1 VTITGKSAPEPHEV
15 FTPTRAPLK
24 STNVYV
30 SRGDAEDEL
39 ASAVQQGYTSV
50 IFGEFGV
57 GKTSLALVHFKEEA
71 REERLVHYTNPENK
85 TLDDVYKQALEQLGY
100 SVEVTRTNAAENS
113 AGATIEGGLWATIKA
128 KATVGTK
135 STSTVTGELVV
146 KSPTDSGILNL
157 LTEQRVVLLIDELH
171 RASSEFKADL
181 VRLIKSLS
189 DRANDFPVLAIAGT
203 STQPEQLVQM
213 DEGIDRLL
221 REVPIRPLANSESR
235 EIVETGYARLSIDIS
250 DELRD
255 RIVQTA
261 AGAPSLLH
269 ALCLE
274 AAIRSRKRGDG
285 LLDESDVDGAIREVV
300 KRTYHRLTERYMK
313 ATNTMGVKRY
323 RARILRAC
331 AESDSDFITMEML
344 VSKVSEYVGEE
355 VSRTRLS
362 EPLRQLKSDAFGSI
376 LSDVQRA
383 DGEGRHYNLT
393 VFSDPQMKAY
403 VRFMTVV
410 DEQGLLDQAD
420 AVPDPSDQKD

>member
-1 VTITGKSAPEPHEV
+1 LTKANHAVPEPHQV

-30 SRGDAEDEL
+30 SRGDAEEEL
-39 ASAVQQGYTSV
+39 RSAVSQGFTPV

-57 GKTSLALVHFKEEA
+57 GKTSLALVHF
-71 REERLVHYTNPENK
+71 REQASAGRLIHYTNPENK
-85 TLDDVYKQALEQLGY
+85 SLDDVYKQALEHLGY
-100 SVEVTRTNAAENS
+100 AVEVSREQGRGTSVGAEV
-113 AGATIEGGLWATIKA
+113 EGGLWATIKA
-128 KATVGTK
+128 KVSTTAT
-135 STSTVTGELVV
+135 TSSASVTELVV
-146 KSPTDSGILNL
+146 KSPTDAGILNL
-157 LTEQRVVLLIDELH
+157 LSEQRMVILIDELH
-171 RASSEFKADL
+171 RADSKFKSDL

-189 DRANDFPVLAIAGT
+189 DRGTDYPVLVIAGT

-213 DEGIDRLL
+213 DQGVDRLL
-221 REVPIRPLANSESR
+221 REVPIRPLTEEESR
-235 EIVETGYARLSIDIS
+235 EIVTTGFDRLKIEIAPDVR
-250 DELRD
+250 E
-255 RIVQTA
+255 RIVRTA

-269 ALCLE
+269 AICLD
-274 AAIRSRKRGDG
+274 AAISARERSATSLTDV
-285 LLDESDVDGAIREVV
+285 DVDGAVRKVV

-331 AESDSDFITMEML
+331 AEAEGDFITMEML
-344 VSKVSEYVGEE
+344 VPKVSEYVGEP
-355 VSRTRLS
+355 VPRTRLS
-362 EPLRQLKSDAFGSI
+362 EPLRQLKSEEFGSI

-410 DEQGLLDQAD
+410 DEQGLLEEGD
-420 AVPDPSDQKD
+420 APTP